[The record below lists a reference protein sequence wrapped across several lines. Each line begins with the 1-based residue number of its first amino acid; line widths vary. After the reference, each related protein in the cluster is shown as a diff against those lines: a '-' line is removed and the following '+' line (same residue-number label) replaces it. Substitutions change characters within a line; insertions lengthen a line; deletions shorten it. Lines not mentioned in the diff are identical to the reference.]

1 MISCFFSSLF
11 LSFTPPL
18 RLSHLQDF
26 LTKYSE
32 TNLQFSDTN
41 VNFVRHQILQYA
53 RDILEKSRENKLT
66 KEQFILLSENLE
78 QAIVEVRTRLGNIYV
93 LLSFQRKN
101 SMYVHLYENLVHS

>member
-1 MISCFFSSLF
+1 MISPFYSSLF
-11 LSFTPPL
+11 LSLSCPPL
-18 RLSHLQDF
+18 CLSHLQDF

-66 KEQFILLSENLE
+66 KEQFILLSENVE
-78 QAIVEVRTRLGNIYV
+78 QAIVEVRTTLGNIYV
-93 LLSFQRKN
+93 PLLWTPLGQDKN
-101 SMYVHLYENLVHS
+101 GD